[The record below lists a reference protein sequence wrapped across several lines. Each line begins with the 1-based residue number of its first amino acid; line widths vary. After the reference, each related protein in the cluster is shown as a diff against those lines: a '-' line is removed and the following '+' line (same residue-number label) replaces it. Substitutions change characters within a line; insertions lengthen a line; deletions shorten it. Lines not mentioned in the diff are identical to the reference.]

1 MSLETGEM
9 SGFRIGLE
17 VRRCSRVMAG
27 YSINKGGG
35 AVVVE
40 DKVTILVIR
49 STAKRYI
56 EHVLRVV

>member
-1 MSLETGEM
+1 
-9 SGFRIGLE
+9 
-17 VRRCSRVMAG
+17 MAG